1 MSVLKNADGR
11 PRGQLRVRRP
21 NTIPPLD
28 RLAVDV
34 RTCGDLLGKGV
45 TTIYSMLASGEL
57 TSIKD
62 GGSRLVI
69 VASIKDYLTRKIAEG
84 QADTVDPPPAPDATP
99 PVVEAS
105 APKRGRPRK
114 AQPECI
120 SEKLPR

>member
-1 MSVLKNADGR
+1 MSVPKKADGR
-11 PRGQLRVRRP
+11 SRGQLRVRRP

-34 RTCGDLLGKGV
+34 RTAGDLIGKGV
-45 TTIYSMLASGEL
+45 TSVYAMLASGEL

-69 VASIKDYLTRKIAEG
+69 VTSIKDYLARKIAEG
-84 QADTVDPPPAPDATP
+84 QADTADPPPAPDPTP

-120 SEKLPR
+120 SEKVPR